1 MALKKPSDLFGVR
14 KVSQIVEEIDRLET
28 TEDIHNSNDNSS
40 SGDLSVSLS
49 ASVIDEIFD
58 KFQERIEKTYIS
70 KIENTHENDV
80 RSVYEELAKCKKL
93 INTTE
98 LRVEGRVSTLKKEL
112 CERIDERITHAQQ
125 TIKELYRSEI
135 TQIKKLSNDIRLVEE
150 YIARNSNKIIDLKN
164 QINEELQKRPVSID
178 KIEDKINL
186 VAESYQNLSENLD
199 EGLLNE
205 PTTKDPVDN
214 TQFVTSDQLKDH
226 YRLFLNRIQ
235 EQLSTFGGGG
245 EVRLQ
250 YLDDVVGIATNAAAY
265 DGKFLKYNHSLKK
278 FEFVTVSSGGEY
290 SNSNVDTHLNTS
302 TASTGEVLSW
312 NGSDYDWVTQSDVW
326 TEGSGS
332 DIYYNGGGYVGIG
345 TTNPLSALDV
355 YGDFIAEG
363 ELHAFF
369 GDLVTDDI
377 FPNNV
382 DVWYNLNVNGIS
394 TLGNVEVSSGIVT
407 ATTLSGVV
415 TYYGDGSNLTGVSTF
430 SGNYNDLSNTPT
442 IPSDTGDLTN
452 NVGFITSGSLSGLA
466 SEAFVGL
473 ATAGLASEA
482 FVGLATAGLASE
494 AFVGLATAGLTT
506 EAKTNSLQAQINSLG
521 NNLNIIGFYDAA
533 VGVVTSLTVIGETRG
548 YISVGNTLPSV
559 GITTGDYL
567 IVSTSGG
574 NVGVA
579 SYISLGI
586 SSVFPGDWIVGVGN
600 SEWNILSY
608 SQQVV
613 APRATNA
620 DFADTLKSDSSV
632 NTSGIITAGS
642 FYGSGA
648 NLTGLTGASIGTYGD
663 ATNSA
668 QITVDANGRITSI
681 AQTAIVGAGSTTSE
695 WTLGANGTS
704 DYTFTGPGLTGAEND
719 PTLYLVRGQTYRFKN
734 TMGAH
739 PFRIQSTVNGSVGTQ
754 YNDGITNNDVSNGTL
769 IWKVQFD
776 APKVLY
782 YQCTSHPS
790 MGGAIFIIGENEVSP
805 SYTDLSVSGIL
816 TVNQGR
822 IQADAASNLRFGN
835 IAAGSGSDRNIA
847 IGDQVLG
854 SLSGGSGRNIGIGE
868 LSLNN
873 TGTGAYNI
881 GVGIKAGQLISGGSY
896 NVVLGGYDG
905 NSGNLDIRT
914 LSNRVVIAD
923 GEGNIRQYIDSSGKV
938 GINTTVLTET
948 LTVAGVVSATSF
960 YGTVPSSQLSGALP
974 AIDGSALINVTGTG
988 SGVVIKNNA
997 SPVGTAATI
1006 DFGSGLN
1013 VSFASGIATVTGIN
1027 TANINANTLN
1037 VTGISTFAGITTV
1050 TGPTLFSKQLSVSG
1064 ISSIGGNII
1073 VGHNPNTQGSG
1084 SIISDGAINLTGPNS
1099 TDSNS
1104 TIYQNIRL
1112 NRVGNSFRYDLE
1124 FHSNGYSSG
1133 DIGDF
1138 IFYKRIAQLG
1148 GGRAERMRLTGE
1160 DGNLTVNGSVTAA
1173 SFSGSGAGLTSIPSS
1188 QLTGNLPAIDGSAL
1202 LNVNAT
1208 GDGVVVENN
1217 GTNVGSAK
1225 TINFDTGVD
1234 VTYSSGIATVTVT
1247 ASGGSLQSRT
1257 TVSASTASIA
1267 DNAVGLVT
1275 VTGFKSYA
1283 LMKVGLSTAGWI
1295 RIYTDGASRTADA
1308 SRSVGEDPLPG
1319 SGVIAEVVTT
1329 GISTEQKISPF
1340 TMGGNMDDP
1349 VDTTIY
1355 MSITNLS
1362 GTTQSIN
1369 ANLTILQLEA

>member
-1 MALKKPSDLFGVR
+1 MG
-14 KVSQIVEEIDRLET
+14 
-28 TEDIHNSNDNSS
+28 N
-40 SGDLSVSLS
+40 
-49 ASVIDEIFD
+49 
-58 KFQERIEKTYIS
+58 KTRY
-70 KIENTHENDV
+70 T
-80 RSVYEELAKCKKL
+80 A
-93 INTTE
+93 
-98 LRVEGRVSTLKKEL
+98 
-112 CERIDERITHAQQ
+112 
-125 TIKELYRSEI
+125 
-135 TQIKKLSNDIRLVEE
+135 
-150 YIARNSNKIIDLKN
+150 
-164 QINEELQKRPVSID
+164 
-178 KIEDKINL
+178 NL
-186 VAESYQNLSENLD
+186 VSDNNLF
-199 EGLLNE
+199 
-205 PTTKDPVDN
+205 VD
-214 TQFVTSDQLKDH
+214 
-226 YRLFLNRIQ
+226 I
-235 EQLSTFGGGG
+235 
-245 EVRLQ
+245 
-250 YLDDVVGIATNAAAY
+250 TN
-265 DGKFLKYNHSLKK
+265 DR
-278 FEFVTVSSGGEY
+278 
-290 SNSNVDTHLNTS
+290 
-302 TASTGEVLSW
+302 
-312 NGSDYDWVTQSDVW
+312 
-326 TEGSGS
+326 
-332 DIYYNGGGYVGIG
+332 VGIG
-345 TTNPLSALDV
+345 STQPTAK
-355 YGDFIAEG
+355 
-363 ELHAFF
+363 
-369 GDLVTDDI
+369 
-377 FPNNV
+377 
-382 DVWYNLNVNGIS
+382 LNV
-394 TLGNVEVSSGIVT
+394 
-407 ATTLSGVV
+407 
-415 TYYGDGSNLTGVSTF
+415 
-430 SGNYNDLSNTPT
+430 
-442 IPSDTGDLTN
+442 
-452 NVGFITSGSLSGLA
+452 
-466 SEAFVGL
+466 
-473 ATAGLASEA
+473 
-482 FVGLATAGLASE
+482 
-494 AFVGLATAGLTT
+494 
-506 EAKTNSLQAQINSLG
+506 
-521 NNLNIIGFYDAA
+521 
-533 VGVVTSLTVIGETRG
+533 VGVVSATS
-548 YISVGNTLPSV
+548 
-559 GITTGDYL
+559 
-567 IVSTSGG
+567 
-574 NVGVA
+574 
-579 SYISLGI
+579 
-586 SSVFPGDWIVGVGN
+586 F
-600 SEWNILSY
+600 
-608 SQQVV
+608 
-613 APRATNA
+613 
-620 DFADTLKSDSSV
+620 
-632 NTSGIITAGS
+632 SGIGS
-642 FYGSGA
+642 

-663 ATNSA
+663 SINSA
-668 QITVDANGRITSI
+668 QITVDANGRITAI
-681 AQTAIVGAGSTTSE
+681 AQTAIIGAGSTTSE
-695 WTLGANGTS
+695 WILGANGSS

-805 SYTDLSVSGIL
+805 SYTNLSVSGIL

-881 GVGIKAGQLISGGSY
+881 GVGVRAGQLITSGDY

-905 NSGNLDIRT
+905 NSGNLDIRN

-923 GEGNIRQYIDSSGKV
+923 GQGNIRQYIDSDGKV

-974 AIDGSALINVTGTG
+974 AIDGSALINLQGVG
-988 SGVVIKNNA
+988 SGVGVRNNA

-1006 DFGSGLN
+1006 DFGSGLD

-1027 TANINANTLN
+1027 TANINADTLN
-1037 VTGISTFAGITTV
+1037 VSGVSTFQSNVHLGDGDILLFGNSNDLQISHDGSNSWITDAGTGYLGLVSNGTGVMLQKQGGEFLGKFLTDGAVELYYDNSKKFETTGIGVSVYGDLNV
-1050 TGPTLFSKQLSVSG
+1050 GTGV
-1064 ISSIGGNII
+1064 
-1073 VGHNPNTQGSG
+1073 
-1084 SIISDGAINLTGPNS
+1084 
-1099 TDSNS
+1099 
-1104 TIYQNIRL
+1104 TIY
-1112 NRVGNSFRYDLE
+1112 GNTGIVSATSF
-1124 FHSNGYSSG
+1124 
-1133 DIGDF
+1133 
-1138 IFYKRIAQLG
+1138 
-1148 GGRAERMRLTGE
+1148 
-1160 DGNLTVNGSVTAA
+1160 NGSAV
-1173 SFSGSGAGLTSIPSS
+1173 GLTSIPSS

-1217 GTNVGSAK
+1217 GQNVGSAK

-1234 VTYSSGIATVTVT
+1234 VAYSSGIATVTVT